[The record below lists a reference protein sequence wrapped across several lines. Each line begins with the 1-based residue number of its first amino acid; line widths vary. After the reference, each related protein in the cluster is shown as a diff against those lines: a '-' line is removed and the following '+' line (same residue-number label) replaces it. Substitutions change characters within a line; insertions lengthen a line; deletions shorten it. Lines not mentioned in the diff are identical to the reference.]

1 MDLYSIKLY
10 ANIVTYYQRKA
21 ILIYHNKICKIPSD
35 FVIIFNTN
43 SRPTYRQI
51 LGYNNPILRQT
62 PLTGGSLSA
71 VVFLDWS
78 YSIYRLYP

>member
-35 FVIIFNTN
+35 FVIILKII
-43 SRPTYRQI
+43 QI
-51 LGYNNPILRQT
+51 L
-62 PLTGGSLSA
+62 
-71 VVFLDWS
+71 
-78 YSIYRLYP
+78 SIDLIA